1 MSDNKSFKVQN
12 GLDVTGDANVSGSV
26 TATSFIGDG
35 SQLTGISGGS
45 GGGLDSAAVASLIDS
60 DLVGAES
67 PNSYTMKIGAN
78 ASRIAI
84 GSGAVSERVNS
95 ISIGNNAGRYVN
107 GGTGH
112 VVIGDNAGG
121 AALGGNGEAHRIVA
135 IGTDASTNLSSAQYE
150 TVAIGY
156 GAGRTDMGN
165 YAIAIGSGS
174 SSSSAGGH
182 SVALGHNADATGS
195 SAIAVGNGS
204 EAASNF
210 AVAVGHSATATTT
223 GNIAIGQS
231 ASASVDETLS
241 IGSNSIA
248 SSIGAMA
255 IGPSSRVQTI
265 GGFGGGPDDQQGR
278 YGLAIGYSAETHGN
292 YGIAIGANVDVDAIN
307 GIGIGENADVTNDY
321 GINIR
326 TSAAGSLT
334 YDTTNDWVFG
344 SSVTLPGATVS
355 GHIIPDTNAAY
366 DLGSA
371 EKKFRHL
378 YLSNNSLYA
387 ESGRLSF
394 EGGQL
399 TFRDDPVLM
408 LSEVQAIAAASDTF
422 EDFKAALASL

>member
-45 GGGLDSAAVASLIDS
+45 GGGLDSAAVNAIIDS
-60 DLVGAES
+60 ELVGTES
-67 PNSYTMKIGAN
+67 PNSYTLKIGAD

-84 GSGAVSERVNS
+84 GAGAVSERVNS
-95 ISIGNNAGRYVN
+95 ISIGSNAGKYVN
-107 GGTGH
+107 GGSGH
-112 VVIGDNAGG
+112 IAIGDDAGG
-121 AALGGNGEAHRIVA
+121 GALGGNGSATNTIS
-135 IGTDASTNLSSAQYE
+135 IGTNAARDLSSAQYE
-150 TVAIGY
+150 TIAIGY
-156 GAGRTDMGN
+156 NAGIKNLGN
-165 YAIAIGSGS
+165 YSIAIGSNAS
-174 SSSSAGGH
+174 SSSQGSKQ
-182 SVALGHNADATGS
+182 SVALGYNT
-195 SAIAVGNGS
+195 
-204 EAASNF
+204 EASNF
-210 AVAVGHSATATTT
+210 AVAI
-223 GNIAIGQS
+223 GNHAEANGLRSIAIGNTATVTS
-231 ASASVDETLS
+231 DDGVT
-241 IGSNSIA
+241 IGS
-248 SSIGAMA
+248 
-255 IGPSSRVQTI
+255 
-265 GGFGGGPDDQQGR
+265 
-278 YGLAIGYSAETHGN
+278 
-292 YGIAIGANVDVDAIN
+292 
-307 GIGIGENADVTNDY
+307 
-321 GINIR
+321 
-326 TSAAGSLT
+326 SAAGSLT